1 MFMARFFGSSD
12 EKQRLSQLYVK
23 VVTIQFDRLKRTA
36 SAADGDT

>member
-1 MFMARFFGSSD
+1 MARFFGSSD
-12 EKQRLSQLYVK
+12 EMERPLQLYVK